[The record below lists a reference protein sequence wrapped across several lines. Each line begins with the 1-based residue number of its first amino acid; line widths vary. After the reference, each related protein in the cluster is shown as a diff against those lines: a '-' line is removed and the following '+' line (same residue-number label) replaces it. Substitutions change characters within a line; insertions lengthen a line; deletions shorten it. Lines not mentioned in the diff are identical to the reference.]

1 MCYAPAMPGW
11 LELTA
16 LLGLIAVGGYWYNA
30 MRSQE
35 QARAAGRRACEN
47 AGVQFLDDS
56 MALVRLRLRR
66 VPHGSL
72 AIYREYRFE
81 FSVDGAGRHPGRVI
95 VHGQR
100 TMELALDHYSFP
112 LPPGEG

>member
-1 MCYAPAMPGW
+1 MSGW
-11 LELTA
+11 FELTG
-16 LLGLIAVGGYWYNA
+16 LLGLIAAGGYWLDA

-56 MALVRLRLRR
+56 MAITRLRLKR

-72 AIYREYRFE
+72 AFWREYRFE
-81 FSVDGAGRHPGRVI
+81 FSVDGAGRHPGKVI
-95 VHGQR
+95 MHGRR
-100 TMELALDHYSFP
+100 TVELALDM
-112 LPPGEG
+112 GEVQRLH